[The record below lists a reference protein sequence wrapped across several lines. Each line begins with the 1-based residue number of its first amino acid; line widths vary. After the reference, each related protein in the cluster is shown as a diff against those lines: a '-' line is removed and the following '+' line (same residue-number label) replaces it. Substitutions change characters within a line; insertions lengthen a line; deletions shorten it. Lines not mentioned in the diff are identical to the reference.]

1 LNVTIPGD
9 IKGVLCV
16 SHNISPLLGVLDF
29 GGRGS
34 GGGRFRFVLEIVVL
48 FEGGD
53 VMFFEF
59 GLGNFFDSVSLKILV
74 DKL

>member
-1 LNVTIPGD
+1 MDVTIPGN
-9 IKGVLCV
+9 IECVSV

-34 GGGRFRFVLEIVVL
+34 GGRRFRFVLEIVVL
-48 FEGGD
+48 FEGGG

-59 GLGNFFDSVSLKILV
+59 GLGNFFDSVSF
-74 DKL
+74 